1 MLRDLLDKN
10 LLNFDLIIL
19 YDNILKYIYYQ
30 AENLIMI
37 YASFPL
43 HIKKK
48 YHLKKKYIDHMTI
61 FYFTSIPHKFFS
73 NLYSN
78 FKPLLMFLFQ
88 LRNILIIY
96 EFNAKT
102 EKN

>member
-48 YHLKKKYIDHMTI
+48 
-61 FYFTSIPHKFFS
+61 
-73 NLYSN
+73 
-78 FKPLLMFLFQ
+78 
-88 LRNILIIY
+88 NII
-96 EFNAKT
+96 
-102 EKN
+102 